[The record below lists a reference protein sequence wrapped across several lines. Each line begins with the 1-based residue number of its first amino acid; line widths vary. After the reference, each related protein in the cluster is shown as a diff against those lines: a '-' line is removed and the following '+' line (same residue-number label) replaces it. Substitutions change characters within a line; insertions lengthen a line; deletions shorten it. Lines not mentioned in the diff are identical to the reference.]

1 MCGTEL
7 CGVIGTGL
15 SRSLLPWDCGMRVR
29 HAELA
34 PRTGGLMLRTWCLL
48 LLVGDVAGLVVPGPQ
63 PARTVQG
70 RPRVTPRMEFGDAFY
85 SAAVPLERTACRRPL
100 SHRPCSSNP
109 LPVVSTPAV
118 QLEPSAAA
126 PTAQLLRVQRTRTT
140 RNPNPHP
147 NPNPNPGPNA
157 VGYNYAAQYGP
168 QPGDAILPTDGDT
181 WEPALPEGWTEV
193 TRTLASRP
201 QPRAP
206 SR

>member
-1 MCGTEL
+1 
-7 CGVIGTGL
+7 
-15 SRSLLPWDCGMRVR
+15 
-29 HAELA
+29 
-34 PRTGGLMLRTWCLL
+34 MLRTSCLL
-48 LLVGDVAGLVVPGPQ
+48 LLVGDVTGLVVPGAHPG
-63 PARTVQG
+63 RTVQG

-85 SAAVPLERTACRRPL
+85 SASVPLERTACRHPL

-126 PTAQLLRVQRTRTT
+126 RTAQLLRGRRTRTT
-140 RNPNPHP
+140 PIAEIPRPNPSP
-147 NPNPNPGPNA
+147 SPRPNA

-168 QPGDAILPTDGDT
+168 QPGDAILPTEGDT

>member
-1 MCGTEL
+1 
-7 CGVIGTGL
+7 
-15 SRSLLPWDCGMRVR
+15 
-29 HAELA
+29 
-34 PRTGGLMLRTWCLL
+34 MLRTSCLL
-48 LLVGDVAGLVVPGPQ
+48 LLVGDVTGLVVPGAHPG
-63 PARTVQG
+63 RTVQG
-70 RPRVTPRMEFGDAFY
+70 QPRVTPRMEFGDAFY
-85 SAAVPLERTACRRPL
+85 SASVPLERTACRRPL

-118 QLEPSAAA
+118 QLEPTAAA

-140 RNPNPHP
+140 RNPNP
-147 NPNPNPGPNA
+147 NPNPNPSPNIAESPRPSPNPNA

-168 QPGDAILPTDGDT
+168 QPGDAILPTEGDT

-201 QPRAP
+201 QPRAL